1 MVMDQPTF
9 HKSIIK
15 ARRIELTEKS
25 QIKKMSKSMI
35 QVQKAFII
43 VSSSADRQSRE
54 TEIASSG
61 VMFYTL
67 IISIS

>member
-1 MVMDQPTF
+1 MDQDETR
-9 HKSIIK
+9 HNNDTK
-15 ARRIELTEKS
+15 ARISELTEKS

-61 VMFYTL
+61 VMFYTRYL
-67 IISIS
+67 R

>member
-1 MVMDQPTF
+1 MVMDQQTF
-9 HKSIIK
+9 KRSNIK
-15 ARRIELTEKS
+15 ARIIKLTEKS

-61 VMFYTL
+61 VMFYTRYL
-67 IISIS
+67 R

>member
-1 MVMDQPTF
+1 MVMEQTF
-9 HKSIIK
+9 QVSNIK
-15 ARRIELTEKS
+15 ARIIKLTEKS

-61 VMFYTL
+61 VMFYTRYL
-67 IISIS
+67 R

>member
-1 MVMDQPTF
+1 MDEQTF
-9 HKSIIK
+9 KKSNIK
-15 ARRIELTEKS
+15 ARSIELTEKS

-61 VMFYTL
+61 VMFYTRYL
-67 IISIS
+67 R